1 MSKKV
6 ETKPKHEAVGV
17 ATADKPEIAFE
28 NKTQTQIVDYTPT
41 SELPAYSNLI
51 EAINKTLVIVDVEWR
66 DTQRGRV
73 YYIHSENMGSYYT
86 WSKVIGKQLEDIK
99 ANYLEKGFKV
109 RAKVVKRK
117 NYLTLTKP
125 D

>member
-6 ETKPKHEAVGV
+6 ETKKHEATLSVV
-17 ATADKPEIAFE
+17 DKPEIPFE
-28 NKTQTQIVDYTPT
+28 NKTQTQIVDYTPV
-41 SELPAYSNLI
+41 SELPAYANLI
-51 EAINKTLVIVDVEWR
+51 EAINKTLVITDVEWR

-73 YYIHSENMGSYYT
+73 YYVHSENLGSFYT

-99 ANYLEKGFKV
+99 SNYLSKGVKV
-109 RAKVVKRK
+109 RAKVIKRK
-117 NYLTLTKP
+117 NYLTLTRP

>member
-6 ETKPKHEAVGV
+6 ETKKHEATLSV
-17 ATADKPEIAFE
+17 ADKPEIAFE
-28 NKTQTQIVDYTPT
+28 NKTQDVIDYTPV
-41 SELPAYSNLI
+41 SELPAYANLI
-51 EAINKTLVIVDVEWR
+51 EAINKTLVITDVEWR

-73 YYIHSENMGSYYT
+73 YYIHSENLGSFYT

-99 ANYLEKGFKV
+99 SNYLAKGYKV
-109 RAKVVKRK
+109 RAKVIKRK
-117 NYLTLTKP
+117 NYLTLTRP